1 MSRRSLRLVTTGYY
15 QDDDD
20 ASSSSGGSS
29 INGAPSYKESP
40 VRLHK
45 KRSNSKRPG
54 PAPGVKRSASNSS
67 VNSLSSNVSN
77 ASKRSL
83 HLGGSSSSGWQ
94 EPVVTGPSSFEDRY
108 EEKFNRANGRMGI
121 MTEPST
127 SSDIHLSST
136 SGYSSEDERQGLAYS
151 ESFSPLAKLW
161 GWISLLSPG
170 KALPLVYW
178 WLGTAWYQL
187 TTAISL
193 IDVFTLSRFVPHVKK
208 WMLLVLLALLG
219 VGLLMLSRSIWSRAE
234 KPGVL
239 ESTQV
244 SPQAGLQVR
253 VHRMEKELE
262 LLTADFRAWR
272 DLGGEPSETI
282 RLPPPLTPAHIE
294 QLGKVTLQ
302 RLEELQNMLPFES
315 LERVQADIA
324 AIQQMHEERTEPALR
339 AVDYNNKMLLQKVK
353 EMESAV
359 ERLTDEQKQLL
370 TALALL
376 EEQLSQTRLELQAA
390 HAAQK
395 DMDSSMQALESRVKS
410 MTDKETALLPLVH
423 KLLFGSSEDS
433 TGEPLTAQLVK
444 RKELEALLAGLEK
457 KILSDASLYPGLTM
471 EAHTAAVRAGI
482 IKEVKSIVEQAL
494 KLYSADRVG
503 LVDYALESAG
513 GSVIHTRCS
522 ETLETKTALLSLFGF
537 PLWYQS
543 HSPRAVIQPEVHPG
557 NCWAFKGSQGFVVIE
572 LAVQIRPTT
581 FTLEH
586 IPRSISL
593 HESIRSAPQDFSVYG
608 LDDENQAE
616 GVLLGQYTYNVEGDS
631 IQMFEVQNKDAAAYK
646 VIELRVNSNWGH
658 PEYTCIYRFRVHGE
672 PAM

>member
-45 KRSNSKRPG
+45 KRSNSKGPG
-54 PAPGVKRSASNSS
+54 PVPGVKRSPSNSS
-67 VNSLSSNVSN
+67 VNSLSSYISNVSN
-77 ASKRSL
+77 ASTRSQRSL
-83 HLGGSSSSGWQ
+83 HLGSSSGWQ
-94 EPVVTGPSSFEDRY
+94 EPV
-108 EEKFNRANGRMGI
+108 
-121 MTEPST
+121 
-127 SSDIHLSST
+127 
-136 SGYSSEDERQGLAYS
+136 GLAYS

-161 GWISLLSPG
+161 GWISLLSPE
-170 KALPLVYW
+170 KALPLVFW
-178 WLGTAWYQL
+178 WLSTAWYQL

-193 IDVFTLSRFVPHVKK
+193 IDVLTLSRCVPHVKK

-219 VGLLMLSRSIWSRAE
+219 VGLLMSPTGTWSRAE
-234 KPGVL
+234 KPDAL
-239 ESTQV
+239 EST
-244 SPQAGLQVR
+244 QAGLQVR

-302 RLEELQNMLPFES
+302 RLEELQKMLPFES

-324 AIQQMHEERTEPALR
+324 TIQQMHEERTEPALR

-423 KLLFGSSEDS
+423 KLLFGSSEDN

-444 RKELEALLAGLEK
+444 RKELEALVAGLEK

-471 EAHTAAVRAGI
+471 EAHSAAVRAGI

-513 GSVIHTRCS
+513 GSVIHTRCT

-543 HSPRAVIQPEVHPG
+543 RSPRAVIQPEVHPG